1 MQMDSS
7 GLDITGD
14 LTLTSTDAGS
24 TENPTLDLYRN
35 SSSPADNDVIG
46 HIVFNGENDAGEK
59 IQYAEIESRI
69 IDASDGSEDGRLV
82 FSAMLNGTNTNY
94 YSPSFGFNL
103 FFRDV
108 LLSSGKNL
116 LFEGATSNGTRTT
129 LTVTDPTADRTITL
143 PDASGTVALI
153 ADPTFTGTVTAPTL
167 RLTGTTDVTASSTE
181 HAFQIG
187 ASSGLNIA
195 IDGNEIMARNNGVTS
210 SLFLNAGG
218 SLVQI
223 GGGLHLI
230 GSSQTISF
238 EGSTDDSNET
248 SLVVTDPT
256 ADRTITLP
264 DSTGTV
270 QVTSSSDRRLKKN
283 IEPASSASQK
293 IDDINVYQFDWIEDG
308 KHEDFGVVAQ
318 EMQEV
323 FPDCVAVQDPETGYL
338 GIDYSKLVPV
348 LLKEIKDLRARVADL
363 ENKDG

>member
-1 MQMDSS
+1 FTSNGATSGSGNFGVASSNGGARINADSGSDAATFIDFDATNISASGGDITYRFGRGTTEGSSDLSQLIFYAHDGTNSPVITLDSAGKIHGDSLDIARDTDASAEIGRAHIGNVNHGDFAGFSHVDQNFSGNYALLQGSTGATFLNAPSGQTINHRINNSTVMQMDSS

-195 IDGNEIMARNNGVTS
+195 IDGNEIMAR
-210 SLFLNAGG
+210 
-218 SLVQI
+218 
-223 GGGLHLI
+223 
-230 GSSQTISF
+230 
-238 EGSTDDSNET
+238 
-248 SLVVTDPT
+248 
-256 ADRTITLP
+256 
-264 DSTGTV
+264 
-270 QVTSSSDRRLKKN
+270 
-283 IEPASSASQK
+283 
-293 IDDINVYQFDWIEDG
+293 
-308 KHEDFGVVAQ
+308 
-318 EMQEV
+318 
-323 FPDCVAVQDPETGYL
+323 
-338 GIDYSKLVPV
+338 
-348 LLKEIKDLRARVADL
+348 
-363 ENKDG
+363 